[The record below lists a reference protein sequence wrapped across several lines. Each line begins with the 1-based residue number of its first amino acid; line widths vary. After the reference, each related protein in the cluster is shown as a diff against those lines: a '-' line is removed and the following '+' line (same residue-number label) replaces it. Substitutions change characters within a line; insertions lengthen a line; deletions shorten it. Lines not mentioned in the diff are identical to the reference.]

1 MFMKGVL
8 RAKGSAADQA
18 RRVFVADSFK
28 GFPLAAEE
36 DKRVDSDGW
45 FHENSAFNVDGGGAE
60 VRSTFKRY
68 GLWDEQV
75 TILAGYFNDSLPYAA
90 TNGYLDGG
98 LALIRMDC
106 DMYRS
111 TMDVLDTLWPYLSK
125 GGIVAHNNFEYT
137 APRTAVVE
145 FRRKH
150 GLQRLPIHIVDDNAM
165 FFVKE

>member
-60 VRSTFKRY
+60 VRATFKRY
-68 GLWDEQV
+68 GPSGVFCRSPCFDRMVDLCFS
-75 TILAGYFNDSLPYAA
+75 AACALP
-90 TNGYLDGG
+90 
-98 LALIRMDC
+98 
-106 DMYRS
+106 
-111 TMDVLDTLWPYLSK
+111 LSVCQ
-125 GGIVAHNNFEYT
+125 GSGTT
-137 APRTAVVE
+137 A
-145 FRRKH
+145 
-150 GLQRLPIHIVDDNAM
+150 
-165 FFVKE
+165 